1 MTHEVATEIDGA
13 GLLVE
18 VERYL
23 AAVEEFRA
31 AGREP
36 HWLPEPSVTPTTPS
50 RHRNRRSSTS
60 RGGIA

>member
-1 MTHEVATEIDGA
+1 MTHEVASEIDGA

-18 VERYL
+18 VARYL
-23 AAVEEFRA
+23 AAVEVFRA

-36 HWLPEPSVTPTTPS
+36 HWLPEPSLPRTTPS
-50 RHRNRRSSTS
+50 RHRNRRSSKS

>member
-1 MTHEVATEIDGA
+1 MTHDIATEIDGA
-13 GLLVE
+13 GLLLE

-36 HWLPEPSVTPTTPS
+36 QWLPEPSVPGTPAS
-50 RHRNRRSSTS
+50 RHRNRRSNKS

>member
-1 MTHEVATEIDGA
+1 MTHEGGTENDGA

-36 HWLPEPSVTPTTPS
+36 QWLPEPSLPGTTPL
-50 RHRNRRSSTS
+50 RHRNRRSSKS